1 MYRFEKLRV
10 YQHAMEFIKDIYSL
24 TTYLPKEEKYG
35 LADQLRRSSI
45 SIVLNIA
52 EGTGG
57 LGDVEFKAFLRNS
70 LKSLYET
77 VAGLKI
83 LQMLYKKDIS
93 KQLEYCIIIGK
104 ELNALI
110 NSLTKIYS
118 KDRK

>member
-1 MYRFEKLRV
+1 MLLIKEIYRIIKKL
-10 YQHAMEFIKDIYSL
+10 
-24 TTYLPKEEKYG
+24 PNEEKYG

-57 LGDVEFKAFLRNS
+57 LGDIEFKCFLRNS

-77 VAGLKI
+77 VAGLKVVE
-83 LQMLYKKDIS
+83 MLYKVETNDIIE
-93 KQLEYCIIIGK
+93 KCAVVGR

-110 NSLTKIYS
+110 NSLKS
-118 KDRK
+118 KV

>member
-10 YQHAMEFIKDIYSL
+10 YNNALSLVEEVYKLTKFIPQDERFSL
-24 TTYLPKEEKYG
+24 I
-35 LADQLRRSSI
+35 DQIKRSSV

-52 EGTGG
+52 GGSGG
-57 LGDVEFKAFLRNS
+57 LGDKEYKSFLRHA

-83 LQMLYKKDIS
+83 AKKLFGVDIIAC
-93 KQLEYCIIIGK
+93 LEKCDVVGR

-110 NSLTKIYS
+110 KSLKT
-118 KDRK
+118 DD

>member
-10 YQHAMEFIKDIYSL
+10 FQNSMLLVKVVYKLIE
-24 TTYLPKEEKYG
+24 TLPKEERFG
-35 LADQLRRSSI
+35 LSDQLRRSVI

-57 LGDVEFKAFLRNS
+57 LGDIEFKSYLRNS

-83 LQMLYKKDIS
+83 AEMLFNVKIDS
-93 KQLEYCIIIGK
+93 QLELCNIVGK

-110 NSLTKIYS
+110 KSLKIL
-118 KDRK
+118 K